1 MSDRN
6 LRQVDILE
14 MVKPF
19 CKEYDVKMNKSD
31 ISQYVSGKVEPGQ
44 DKLAVLGMALNVN
57 ETWLMGYDV
66 PMEKIPSFKD
76 IPTAESLKSLSDYIN
91 LHPESIGY
99 LSILC
104 KNERIEKEYTEK
116 SIAQQCNIPL
126 KQYLDFE
133 NHYKNIGVDKI
144 NSILSVY
151 NFNLSFILGY
161 LAGATGTRDEIIDM
175 MVSQTSTKNRD
186 TIKNLAS
193 QMMEMDSE
201 ELEYVS
207 KILNEIRPEDQL
219 VSQKFTKAMDD
230 FYKIKTEDE
239 T

>member
-1 MSDRN
+1 M
-6 LRQVDILE
+6 
-14 MVKPF
+14 
-19 CKEYDVKMNKSD
+19 
-31 ISQYVSGKVEPGQ
+31 
-44 DKLAVLGMALNVN
+44 
-57 ETWLMGYDV
+57 
-66 PMEKIPSFKD
+66 
-76 IPTAESLKSLSDYIN
+76 
-91 LHPESIGY
+91 
-99 LSILC
+99 
-104 KNERIEKEYTEK
+104 
-116 SIAQQCNIPL
+116 
-126 KQYLDFE
+126 
-133 NHYKNIGVDKI
+133 
-144 NSILSVY
+144 
-151 NFNLSFILGY
+151 
-161 LAGATGTRDEIIDM
+161 AGATGTRDEIIDM